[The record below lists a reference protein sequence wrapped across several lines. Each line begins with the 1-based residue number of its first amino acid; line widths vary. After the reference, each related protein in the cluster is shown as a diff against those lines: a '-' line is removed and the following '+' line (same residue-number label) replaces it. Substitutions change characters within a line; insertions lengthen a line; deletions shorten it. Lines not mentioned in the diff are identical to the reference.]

1 VSSGFVSLLTFL
13 QPSCKTRRSALHIL
27 KRTCTKKKRKMPIEN
42 IPEIYFQN
50 IKTKQDIFVY
60 DFRMSSDVVKSK
72 VNLSMNMFSFL
83 QVGKKQVH
91 FAGIS
96 VAVNKAQSLLLKK
109 GNWLWTELL
118 DTATDYYCK
127 LFFFSEKKLTDF
139 LSKYTKNVKPYKEDV
154 PYFVIENDDY
164 IAAFITSL
172 SSNTLKNNLYSD
184 ALLALKFEEIMLY
197 LLNKYGSTFEYYLH
211 SLISKE
217 ISPFKNVVESNVN
230 SNLKLEEIAFLC
242 NMSLSTFKRHF
253 TSEYKEPPGKWLQE
267 KRLQKAKELL
277 QGGDLKASEIYLD
290 IGYNNLSNFSVA
302 FKKKF
307 GISPTDI

>member
-1 VSSGFVSLLTFL
+1 
-13 QPSCKTRRSALHIL
+13 
-27 KRTCTKKKRKMPIEN
+27 MPIEN

-50 IKTKQDIFVY
+50 KKEPQDIFVY
-60 DFRMSSDVVKSK
+60 DFKMTSDVVKSK

-91 FAGIS
+91 FANTSI
-96 VAVNKAQSLLLKK
+96 AVNNKQSLLLKK

-118 DTATDYYCK
+118 DTDAIYYCK
-127 LFFFSEKKLTDF
+127 LVFFSEKKLTDF
-139 LSKYTKNVKPYKEDV
+139 LSKYTNDVKPYQEEE

-164 IAAFITSL
+164 IAAFISSL
-172 SSNTLKNNLYSD
+172 SSSTFSKHSFSD

-197 LLNKYGSTFEYYLH
+197 LLNKYGSSFEYYLH

-217 ISPFKNVVESNVN
+217 VSPFKNVVESNVY

-253 TSEYKEPPGKWLQE
+253 TSEYNEPPGKWLKD

-277 QGGDLKASEIYLD
+277 EGGELKASDIYLD
-290 IGYNNLSNFSVA
+290 MGYNNLSNFSVA
-302 FKKKF
+302 FKTKF
-307 GISPTDI
+307 GFSPTDITN

>member
-1 VSSGFVSLLTFL
+1 
-13 QPSCKTRRSALHIL
+13 
-27 KRTCTKKKRKMPIEN
+27 MPIEN
-42 IPEIYFQN
+42 IPEIY
-50 IKTKQDIFVY
+50 IKDKKKSHDLFVY
-60 DFRMSSDVVKSK
+60 DFKMTNDVVKSK
-72 VNLSMNMFSFL
+72 VNLGMNMFSFL
-83 QVGKKQVH
+83 QIGKKQVH
-91 FAGIS
+91 FANTS
-96 VAVNKAQSLLLKK
+96 MAVNSQQSLLLKK

-118 DTATDYYCK
+118 DTEAIYYCK

-139 LSKYTKNVKPYKEDV
+139 LSKYTNDVKPYKEEI

-172 SSNTLKNNLYSD
+172 SSGTFKDHSFSD
-184 ALLALKFEEIMLY
+184 ALLVLKFEEIMLY
-197 LLNKYGSTFEYYLH
+197 LLNKYGNKFEYYLH

-253 TSEYKEPPGKWLQE
+253 TNEYNEPPGKWLQD

-277 QGGDLKASEIYLD
+277 QSGDLKASDIYLD
-290 IGYNNLSNFSVA
+290 IGYNNLSNFSIA
-302 FKKKF
+302 FKNKF
-307 GISPTDI
+307 GISPTDISN